1 MRPMLNRRLC
11 RASLDVGFVAMAFG
25 MSDPGE
31 RRLTLAN
38 AGAPYPLLVRDGT
51 VQEIQAAGMPLGLF
65 PDAEYDELSVE
76 LRPGDAVLF
85 ASDGILESE
94 NFDQEE
100 FGPKRLHAVL
110 QTVSAVDS
118 ASAIA
123 DKILD
128 ATDEFAGGG
137 QTPHDDRTLLVLRMT
152 DHTSSDFSKLPII
165 Y

>member
-25 MSDPGE
+25 IYDAGE

-65 PDAEYDELSVE
+65 SDAEYDELSVE

-94 NFDQEE
+94 NFEQEE

-110 QTVSAVDS
+110 QTVSPADS
-118 ASAIA
+118 ASAITG
-123 DKILD
+123 KMLE
-128 ATDEFAGGG
+128 ATDELSGGG
-137 QTPHDDRTLLVLRMT
+137 QTPHDDRTLLALRMT
-152 DHTSSDFSKLPII
+152 EHASSAFSKLPII
-165 Y
+165 D